1 MNPCLLSSQL
11 CLISWLALSVFMCI
25 NSHSF
30 PLSFASVS
38 INPVGVFP
46 GVTPVCMVPYG
57 LYANKQELG
66 FFFSVYLACFLT
78 LHLGPS
84 PTFLTAISSME
95 VLTETKGVFT
105 SALFSPFKSNSGSF
119 VLIWPDLHSSASRGA
134 VQQFV
139 SGPFL
144 NKNVSFMLTW
154 STHNLTWVPAACCKL

>member
-1 MNPCLLSSQL
+1 
-11 CLISWLALSVFMCI
+11 MCI

-66 FFFSVYLACFLT
+66 YLACFLT

-119 VLIWPDLHSSASRGA
+119 VLI
-134 VQQFV
+134 
-139 SGPFL
+139 
-144 NKNVSFMLTW
+144 
-154 STHNLTWVPAACCKL
+154 

>member
-1 MNPCLLSSQL
+1 
-11 CLISWLALSVFMCI
+11 MCI

-30 PLSFASVS
+30 PLSLVSVS

-46 GVTPVCMVPYG
+46 GVTPVCMVLHG
-57 LYANKQELG
+57 LYANKQELL
-66 FFFSVYLACFLT
+66 FVSVYLACFLT

-119 VLIWPDLHSSASRGA
+119 VLI
-134 VQQFV
+134 
-139 SGPFL
+139 
-144 NKNVSFMLTW
+144 
-154 STHNLTWVPAACCKL
+154 